1 MTSPARLR
9 RRRQRGMAVRQALR
23 LCEALSQGTGSAPFG
38 LGGQPRVTAV
48 STRAALRAAGV
59 PPHLAAT
66 LRRRLRLIADQEAE
80 R

>member
-9 RRRQRGMAVRQALR
+9 RRRQRAIAARQALR
-23 LCEALSQGTGSAPFG
+23 LCEALSQGTGGAP
-38 LGGQPRVTAV
+38 LGGQRRATAV

-66 LRRRLRLIADQEAE
+66 LRRRLRLIADPEAK